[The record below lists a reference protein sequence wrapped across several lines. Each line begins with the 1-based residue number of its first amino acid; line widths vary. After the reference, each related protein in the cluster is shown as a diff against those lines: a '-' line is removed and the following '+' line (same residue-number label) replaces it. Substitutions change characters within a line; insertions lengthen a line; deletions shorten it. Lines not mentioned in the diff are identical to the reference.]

1 MLFNWSIILTDDEY
15 KANCLNA
22 YFEEQSTLDLASEP
36 MLPPSV
42 DLTHGDPNI
51 RSSIQEITADP
62 STVFSILNSLNVNKA
77 TGSDGLS
84 KTLLKHCASFLYCHI
99 SIIAQLSFNTGVFPK
114 LWKSA
119 NIVPLHK
126 KGDKNC
132 KSNYRPIALLSNVS
146 KVLER
151 LVYKVF

>member
-1 MLFNWSIILTDDEY
+1 M
-15 KANCLNA
+15 
-22 YFEEQSTLDLASEP
+22 EQSTLDLASEP
-36 MLPPSV
+36 RLPPSA
-42 DLTHGDPNI
+42 DLTHCDPNI
-51 RSSIQEITADP
+51 CSSIQEITVDP
-62 STVFSILNSLNVNKA
+62 SIVFSILNSLNVSKA
-77 TGSDGLS
+77 TGLDGLS
-84 KTLLKHCASFLYCHI
+84 NTLLKHCASSLYCPI

-119 NIVPLHK
+119 NVVPLHK

-151 LVYKVF
+151 LVYKVFYEHCSKNKLLSSKN